1 MSNGK
6 PQAKRVYRDSVFRML
21 FKEKKELLSLY
32 NAIYGTAY
40 DDPEQLEVTTLE
52 NAVYMNL
59 KNDVSCILDFHLSL
73 LEHQS
78 TFNPNMPLRYLM
90 YVADLYQRLT
100 AELDIYSSRQIT
112 LPNPNFVVLYNGE
125 REQPEKRVL
134 CLSDSYAW
142 KDKGDLSLELKVL
155 QLNINEGYNQDIVTR
170 CPALSGYIHFV
181 SLVREN
187 RKTMPVSEAVDHAV
201 RDCIRNGILEDFMR
215 KNRAEVVK
223 MSIYE
228 YDEEKHF
235 RTLREEGRQ
244 EVYFNMFHKNKT
256 PEDISDLTGESVEYL
271 YGLQK
276 KYLATVHEQS
286 HYDVKKE
293 TT

>member
-1 MSNGK
+1 M
-6 PQAKRVYRDSVFRML
+6 
-21 FKEKKELLSLY
+21 KKELLSLF
-32 NAIYGTAY
+32 NAIYGTEY

-78 TFNPNMPLRYLM
+78 TINPNIPLRYLM
-90 YVADLYQRLT
+90 YVADLYQKLT
-100 AELDIYSSRQIT
+100 AELDIYSSRQIM

-125 REQPEKRVL
+125 KEQPEQRIL

-155 QLNINEGYNQDIVTR
+155 QLNINKGYNQDIVTR
-170 CPALSGYIHFV
+170 CPALSGYIQFV

-187 RKTMPVSEAVDHAV
+187 RKTMSVSEAVDHAV
-201 RDCIRNGILEDFMR
+201 KVCIQNGILEDFMK

-223 MSIYE
+223 VSIYE

-235 RTLREEGRQ
+235 RTLREEGR
-244 EVYFNMFHKNKT
+244 EEGMAAGMEKVYFNMFHKNKT
-256 PEDISDLTGESVEYL
+256 PEDISDFTGESVEYL
-271 YGLQK
+271 YDLQK
-276 KYLATVHEQS
+276 KYLATVHEHS

-293 TT
+293 TTVSEKEV